1 MGVSATNTA
10 LERIKES
17 DLTSHK
23 VLHEC
28 WEASFG
34 TLTHIAFNTMLNEA
48 GLENSDNEDVK
59 FVVDMIKHNISS
71 Q

>member
-1 MGVSATNTA
+1 MGMGITA
-10 LERIKES
+10 QTLARIKES

-28 WEASFG
+28 WESSFG
-34 TLTHIAFNTMLNEA
+34 TLTHIAFNTILNEA
-48 GLENSDNEDVK
+48 GLENSNNEDVK
-59 FVVDMIKHNISS
+59 FVIDMIKHNISS